1 MLALSLEGVRSTT
14 TPASSPSL
22 SCYPH
27 LSSLNPV
34 RLDPTSPAPGAC
46 PDRNGAMK
54 FLPFA
59 LATSHS
65 SLATKS
71 FRIRTSAE
79 CACNSCRI
87 RTSKTQDLKPFR
99 MNTSKKT
106 GVGEG
111 GEQKYDEVFLSRAT
125 GRSEGTLRSA
135 LHRSRDTDYGELP
148 PTHDPQF
155 SIHFFP
161 SGNSRGSAGG
171 VSAMASN
178 SGNCCRSGSGTFTLE
193 PFKMLISCSALTTPF
208 P

>member
-1 MLALSLEGVRSTT
+1 MVRSTI
-14 TPASSPSL
+14 TPAFSPSL

-34 RLDPTSPAPGAC
+34 RLDPTSPAPGTC
-46 PDRNGAMK
+46 HDLKGTMK
-54 FLPFA
+54 FPPFA
-59 LATSHS
+59 LATSNS

-71 FRIRTSAE
+71 FRIRTSAK

-87 RTSKTQDLKPFR
+87 RTSETQDLKPFR

-148 PTHDPQF
+148 
-155 SIHFFP
+155 
-161 SGNSRGSAGG
+161 
-171 VSAMASN
+171 
-178 SGNCCRSGSGTFTLE
+178 L
-193 PFKMLISCSALTTPF
+193 LTTHNSQFTFSPAETNSVPQAAYPRCF
-208 P
+208 PTRGIAAAAAQALSLWSLSKC